1 MAKKQTFTSKLGK
14 DGKNFKFVKH
24 IKTVT
29 SEESGHIKFVA
40 NMVRLDENENIDQ
53 AMKRMEEEA
62 SVTLAFGES
71 VDTEEVVTEDVP
83 ADEKIAEEPQEEAS
97 AEEEAPV
104 EDAPTEE
111 APADE
116 QVPVEDAPKEEAPT
130 EEEDPVEE
138 PSEES
143 VPEED
148 SAEKADESSTA

>member
-83 ADEKIAEEPQEEAS
+83 AEEKIAEETQEEAS

-111 APADE
+111 APAE
-116 QVPVEDAPKEEAPT
+116 EEVPVEES
-130 EEEDPVEE
+130 
-138 PSEES
+138 SEES

-148 SAEKADESSTA
+148 SAEKADESSKE

>member
-29 SEESGHIKFVA
+29 SEESGNVKFVA

-53 AMKRMEEEA
+53 ALKRMEEEA

-71 VDTEEVVTEDVP
+71 VDAEEVVTEDAP
-83 ADEKIAEEPQEEAS
+83 AEEIV
-97 AEEEAPV
+97 AEEIQDETPAEETPA
-104 EDAPTEE
+104 EETQEE
-111 APADE
+111 APAE
-116 QVPVEDAPKEEAPT
+116 EEVPVEES
-130 EEEDPVEE
+130 
-138 PSEES
+138 SEES

-148 SAEKADESSTA
+148 SAEKADESSKE

>member
-29 SEESGHIKFVA
+29 SEESGHVKFVA

-53 AMKRMEEEA
+53 ALKRMEEEA

-71 VDTEEVVTEDVP
+71 IDVEEVVTEDTP
-83 ADEKIAEEPQEEAS
+83 AEEIVAEEIQDETPAEETLAEVTQEEAP
-97 AEEEAPV
+97 AEEEVPV

-111 APADE
+111 APAE
-116 QVPVEDAPKEEAPT
+116 EEVPVEES
-130 EEEDPVEE
+130 
-138 PSEES
+138 SEES

-148 SAEKADESSTA
+148 SAEKADESSKE

>member
-29 SEESGHIKFVA
+29 SEESGHVKFVA

-53 AMKRMEEEA
+53 ALKRMEEEA

-71 VDTEEVVTEDVP
+71 VDAEEVVTEDAP
-83 ADEKIAEEPQEEAS
+83 AEEIVAEEIQDETPAEETLAEETQEEAP
-97 AEEEAPV
+97 AEEEVPV

-111 APADE
+111 APAE
-116 QVPVEDAPKEEAPT
+116 KEVPVEES
-130 EEEDPVEE
+130 
-138 PSEES
+138 SEES

-148 SAEKADESSTA
+148 SAKKADESSKE

>member
-29 SEESGHIKFVA
+29 SEESGHVKFVA

-53 AMKRMEEEA
+53 ALKRMEEEA

-71 VDTEEVVTEDVP
+71 VDAEEVVTEDAP
-83 ADEKIAEEPQEEAS
+83 AEETQEEAP
-97 AEEEAPV
+97 AEEEVPV

-111 APADE
+111 APAE
-116 QVPVEDAPKEEAPT
+116 EEVPVEES
-130 EEEDPVEE
+130 
-138 PSEES
+138 SEES

-148 SAEKADESSTA
+148 SAEKADESSKE

>member
-29 SEESGHIKFVA
+29 SEESGNVKFVA

-53 AMKRMEEEA
+53 ALKRMEEEA

-71 VDTEEVVTEDVP
+71 VDAEEVVTEDAP
-83 ADEKIAEEPQEEAS
+83 AEEIV
-97 AEEEAPV
+97 AEEIQDETPAEEIPA
-104 EDAPTEE
+104 EETQEE
-111 APADE
+111 APAE
-116 QVPVEDAPKEEAPT
+116 EEVPVEES
-130 EEEDPVEE
+130 
-138 PSEES
+138 SEES

-148 SAEKADESSTA
+148 SAEKADESSKE

>member
-71 VDTEEVVTEDVP
+71 VDTEEVITEDVS
-83 ADEKIAEEPQEEAS
+83 AEETQQEVPAV
-97 AEEEAPV
+97 EEAPV
-104 EDAPTEE
+104 EDAP
-111 APADE
+111 
-116 QVPVEDAPKEEAPT
+116 KEEVPI
-130 EEEDPVEE
+130 EQS
-138 PSEES
+138 SEES

-148 SAEKADESSTA
+148 SAEKADESSKE

>member
-83 ADEKIAEEPQEEAS
+83 AEEKIAEETQEEA
-97 AEEEAPV
+97 PI
-104 EDAPTEE
+104 EE

-116 QVPVEDAPKEEAPT
+116 QVPVEDAPKEEAPA
-130 EEEDPVEE
+130 EEEVPVEE
-138 PSEES
+138 SSEES

-148 SAEKADESSTA
+148 SAEKADESSKE

>member
-29 SEESGHIKFVA
+29 SEESGNVKFVA

-53 AMKRMEEEA
+53 ALKRMEEEA

-71 VDTEEVVTEDVP
+71 VDVEEVVTEDAP
-83 ADEKIAEEPQEEAS
+83 AEETQEEAP
-97 AEEEAPV
+97 AEDEVPV

-111 APADE
+111 APAE
-116 QVPVEDAPKEEAPT
+116 EEVPVEES
-130 EEEDPVEE
+130 
-138 PSEES
+138 SEES

-148 SAEKADESSTA
+148 SAEKADESSKE

>member
-29 SEESGHIKFVA
+29 SEESGNVKFVA

-53 AMKRMEEEA
+53 ALKRMEEEA

-71 VDTEEVVTEDVP
+71 VDADEVVTED
-83 ADEKIAEEPQEEAS
+83 AS
-97 AEEEAPV
+97 AEEIVAEEIQDETPAEETPA
-104 EDAPTEE
+104 EETQEE
-111 APADE
+111 APAE
-116 QVPVEDAPKEEAPT
+116 EEVPVEES
-130 EEEDPVEE
+130 
-138 PSEES
+138 SEES

-148 SAEKADESSTA
+148 SAEKADESSKE

>member
-71 VDTEEVVTEDVP
+71 VDTEEVITEDVS
-83 ADEKIAEEPQEEAS
+83 AEETQQEVPAVEEVPA
-97 AEEEAPV
+97 AEEAPV
-104 EDAPTEE
+104 EDASKEE
-111 APADE
+111 VSAQE
-116 QVPVEDAPKEEAPT
+116 EVPVEDAPKEEV
-130 EEEDPVEE
+130 PVEQS
-138 PSEES
+138 SEES

-148 SAEKADESSTA
+148 SAEKADESSKE

>member
-29 SEESGHIKFVA
+29 SEESGHVKFVA

-53 AMKRMEEEA
+53 ALKRMEEEA

-71 VDTEEVVTEDVP
+71 VDAEEVITEDVP
-83 ADEKIAEEPQEEAS
+83 AEEKIAEETQEEAP

-111 APADE
+111 APA
-116 QVPVEDAPKEEAPT
+116 
-130 EEEDPVEE
+130 EEEVTVEE
-138 PSEES
+138 SSEES

-148 SAEKADESSTA
+148 SAEKADESSKE

>member
-83 ADEKIAEEPQEEAS
+83 AEEKIAEETQEEA
-97 AEEEAPV
+97 PI
-104 EDAPTEE
+104 EE

-130 EEEDPVEE
+130 EEEVPVEE

-148 SAEKADESSTA
+148 SAEKADESSKE

>member
-83 ADEKIAEEPQEEAS
+83 AEEKIAEETQEEAS

-104 EDAPTEE
+104 EDAPKEE
-111 APADE
+111 APAE
-116 QVPVEDAPKEEAPT
+116 KEVPVEES
-130 EEEDPVEE
+130 
-138 PSEES
+138 SEES

-148 SAEKADESSTA
+148 SAEKADKSSKE

>member
-71 VDTEEVVTEDVP
+71 VDTEEVITEDVS
-83 ADEKIAEEPQEEAS
+83 AEETQQEVPAVEEVLA
-97 AEEEAPV
+97 AEEAPV
-104 EDAPTEE
+104 EDAPKEE
-111 APADE
+111 VSAQE
-116 QVPVEDAPKEEAPT
+116 EVPVEDAPKEEVPI
-130 EEEDPVEE
+130 EQS
-138 PSEES
+138 SEES

-148 SAEKADESSTA
+148 SAEKADESSKE

>member
-71 VDTEEVVTEDVP
+71 VDTEEVITEDV
-83 ADEKIAEEPQEEAS
+83 S
-97 AEEEAPV
+97 AEETQQEVPAV
-104 EDAPTEE
+104 EE
-111 APADE
+111 
-116 QVPVEDAPKEEAPT
+116 VPVEDAPKEEV
-130 EEEDPVEE
+130 PVEQS
-138 PSEES
+138 SEES

-148 SAEKADESSTA
+148 SAEKADESSKE

>member
-71 VDTEEVVTEDVP
+71 VDTEEVITEDVS
-83 ADEKIAEEPQEEAS
+83 AEETHQEVPAVEEVPA
-97 AEEEAPV
+97 AEEAPV
-104 EDAPTEE
+104 EDAPKEE
-111 APADE
+111 VSAQE
-116 QVPVEDAPKEEAPT
+116 EVPVEDAPKEEV
-130 EEEDPVEE
+130 PVEQS
-138 PSEES
+138 SEES

-148 SAEKADESSTA
+148 SAEKADESSKE

>member
-83 ADEKIAEEPQEEAS
+83 AEEKIAEETQEKAP
-97 AEEEAPV
+97 AEKEAPI
-104 EDAPTEE
+104 
-111 APADE
+111 
-116 QVPVEDAPKEEAPT
+116 EEAPT
-130 EEEDPVEE
+130 EEEVPVEE

-148 SAEKADESSTA
+148 SAEKADESSKE

>member
-83 ADEKIAEEPQEEAS
+83 AEEKIAEETQEEAP
-97 AEEEAPV
+97 AEEQVPV

-111 APADE
+111 APAE
-116 QVPVEDAPKEEAPT
+116 EEVPVEES
-130 EEEDPVEE
+130 
-138 PSEES
+138 SEES

-148 SAEKADESSTA
+148 SAEKADESSKE

>member
-14 DGKNFKFVKH
+14 DEKNFKFVKH

-83 ADEKIAEEPQEEAS
+83 AEEKIAEETQ
-97 AEEEAPV
+97 
-104 EDAPTEE
+104 EE
-111 APADE
+111 APAE
-116 QVPVEDAPKEEAPT
+116 EEVPVEES
-130 EEEDPVEE
+130 
-138 PSEES
+138 SEES

-148 SAEKADESSTA
+148 SAEKADESSKE

>member
-83 ADEKIAEEPQEEAS
+83 AEEKIAEETQEEAP
-97 AEEEAPV
+97 AEEEASV

-111 APADE
+111 APAE
-116 QVPVEDAPKEEAPT
+116 EEVPVEES
-130 EEEDPVEE
+130 
-138 PSEES
+138 SEES

-148 SAEKADESSTA
+148 SAEKADESSKE